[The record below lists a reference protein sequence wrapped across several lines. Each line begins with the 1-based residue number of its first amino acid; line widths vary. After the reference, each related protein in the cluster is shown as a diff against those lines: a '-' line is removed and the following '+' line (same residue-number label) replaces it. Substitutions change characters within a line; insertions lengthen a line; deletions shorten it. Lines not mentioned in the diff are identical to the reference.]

1 MGQYTDRSQSQSRV
15 IDAVRANFETFGY
28 ATVDLNGDGPGF
40 TTGCPACSGLLRVDI
55 DDDDGTR
62 YDCPGNCDQAQIL
75 AARLRSVPDAAQLL
89 ERVMAFM
96 GRFVLLPSTATRR
109 ALALFVLHTWVF
121 DSAYATPYIV
131 VESPEKQSGKTR
143 LLEVLELLCRAP
155 KRAANVSPAALYQTI
170 EGHQPTLLID
180 EADAIFG
187 RSGERNEELRGV
199 LNAGN
204 MPGSP
209 VSRGGKDGEPVEY
222 DVYCPKVIAGIA
234 TGSLPDTIRDRAIV
248 IAIDRKKRSERV
260 ERLRKRKVETEVG
273 ALRGALVVW
282 ADAAHGELSA
292 YELGE
297 SLEKISDRLEEAWEP
312 LLAIAAHAGGVW
324 PEETRRAAE
333 VLAAGEADA
342 DADDSHLLLVAMKDV
357 FGDEDVLATSA
368 IQTILN
374 ANEELPFGA
383 YNDGKGIKPTQIA
396 KLLKRYRVK
405 PKSVRIGDKT
415 PRGYRRE
422 WLSDAW
428 ERYLPA
434 TPASAQPWALETAF
448 YGPMGRARD
457 SEFTQEWESES
468 KERAMRSA
476 SPGYERGLG
485 MKGVLDRCCPGS
497 TLRSLVFACTE
508 VIEPSYPPLQ

>member
-1 MGQYTDRSQSQSRV
+1 MSQHPDQPQRV
-15 IDAVRANFETFGY
+15 IEALRANFDSFGY

-40 TTGCPACSGLLRVDI
+40 TTDCPACSGLLRVDI

-62 YDCPGNCDQAQIL
+62 YDCPENCDQAQIL

-89 ERVMAFM
+89 ERVMAFT

-109 ALALFVLHTWVF
+109 ALALFVLHTWAF
-121 DSAYATPYIV
+121 EAAYATPYIV

-143 LLEVLELLCRAP
+143 LLEVLELLCRTP

-170 EGHQPTLLID
+170 EGHKPTLLID

-187 RSGERNEELRGV
+187 RSGDRNEELRGV

-248 IAIDRKKRSERV
+248 IAIDRKKKSERV
-260 ERLRKRKVETEVG
+260 ERLRKRKVEAEVG
-273 ALRGALVVW
+273 ALRTALVTW
-282 ADAAHGELSA
+282 RDAAHDELSA

-312 LLAIAAHAGGVW
+312 LLAIAAHAGGTW

-333 VLAAGEADA
+333 ALAAGEAD
-342 DADDSHLLLVAMKDV
+342 DDGDGSHLLLVALKDV
-357 FGDEDVLATSA
+357 FGKQGVLATEA
-368 IQTILN
+368 VVVTLN
-374 ANEELPFGA
+374 GNHDWPFCT

-396 KLLKRYRVK
+396 KLLKRYRIK
-405 PKSVRIGDKT
+405 PKGVRIGGKT

-422 WLSDAW
+422 WFSDAW

-434 TPASAQPWALETAF
+434 TPATSAAQSQKQGVSTRNKDAGVAGSGDPANPHGERDVADVAATGAQTAM
-448 YGPMGRARD
+448 GPRGADMVDGR
-457 SEFTQEWESES
+457 
-468 KERAMRSA
+468 
-476 SPGYERGLG
+476 
-485 MKGVLDRCCPGS
+485 
-497 TLRSLVFACTE
+497 
-508 VIEPSYPPLQ
+508 